1 MWFAFTGW
9 PHLALPFNIVASR
22 TVPVVRT
29 LVIALIVMALVA
41 VAGGQLLEARATD
54 RVAAR
59 LASSTDEVQG
69 VDVELA
75 GFPVAFR
82 AAAGRVP
89 EVVVEIDQLTTRD
102 PEVTFA
108 PVVLD
113 LRDVR
118 FGAVDLVL
126 GRSQVVRVG
135 DGSATATL
143 PAVQLSRLAAK
154 QGPGWDL
161 TVQDGRLVATGDVE
175 GSTARVV
182 AGLEIAEGAL
192 RLTARE
198 VAVEGEVPAA
208 VVARAFDRAVSL
220 PELPG
225 RIRLTEVEVGT
236 GGVVLRGVVRGPL
249 DLSA

>member
-1 MWFAFTGW
+1 M
-9 PHLALPFNIVASR
+9 
-22 TVPVVRT
+22 RT
-29 LVIALIVMALVA
+29 LVIALVLGALVA
-41 VAGGQLLEARATD
+41 VAGGQLLEARASG

-59 LASSTDEVQG
+59 LASSAGDVQG

-89 EVVVEIDQLTTRD
+89 EVVVQIDQLTTRE

-108 PVVLD
+108 PVVFD
-113 LRDVR
+113 LEDVR
-118 FGAVDLVL
+118 FGPVDLVL

-135 DGSATATL
+135 DGSVTGTL
-143 PAVQLSRLAAK
+143 PAGELSRLAA
-154 QGPGWDL
+154 QRGPGWTL
-161 TVQDGRLVATGDVE
+161 TVEDGRLVASGDVE

-182 AGLEIAEGAL
+182 VGLEVAEGAL

-198 VAVEGEVPAA
+198 VAVDGEVPAA
-208 VVARAFDRAVSL
+208 VVARAFGRAVPL
-220 PELPG
+220 PEMPG
-225 RIRLTEVEVGT
+225 RVRLTEAEVGA

-249 DLSA
+249 DLVG

>member
-1 MWFAFTGW
+1 M
-9 PHLALPFNIVASR
+9 
-22 TVPVVRT
+22 RT
-29 LVIALIVMALVA
+29 LVIAVVVMALVA
-41 VAGGQLLEARATD
+41 VAGGQLLEAGATG

-59 LASSTDEVQG
+59 LASSTEQVQG

-82 AAAGRVP
+82 AAAGRIP
-89 EVVVEIDQLTTRD
+89 EGIVEIDQLTTRD

-113 LRDVR
+113 LEDVR
-118 FGAVDLVL
+118 FGPVDLVL

-143 PAVQLSRLAAK
+143 SGAELSRLVAQ
-154 QGPGWDL
+154 QGPGWRL
-161 TVQDGRLVATGDVE
+161 TVQDGRLVASGDVE
-175 GSTARVV
+175 ASTARVV
-182 AGLEIAEGAL
+182 VGLGIVEGSL

-198 VAVEGEVPAA
+198 VAVDGEVPAA
-208 VVARAFDRAVSL
+208 VVARAFDRAVPL

-225 RIRLTEVEVGT
+225 RIRLTDAEVGA
-236 GGVVLRGVVRGPL
+236 GGVVLRGEVRGPL
-249 DLSA
+249 DLGA